1 MKSVWAAC
9 AVIAA
14 LYVLEVVAITHALR
28 YSAPLPHAGMYRAI
42 AGIAALSQAGVLC
55 WLYLVARSTERFPAA
70 PAIACAL
77 VMSATSFA
85 FVNPHRDALA
95 YIAYAKQPTFASAYS
110 VPPSY
115 VPPQGFSEVKRAW
128 PVLPNCSYGP
138 LWLWL
143 VRATAGPLQTLD
155 SCMLV
160 MRFIGLLSLVLLFV
174 AVICLRAPPAIG
186 TLTIV
191 NPFWYFFYVLEAHND
206 GLAIMLAVAAMALAV
221 PRPFLAPVVGGTA
234 ALIKAPFV
242 AVAALAF
249 AGARSARG
257 RIVPQLLIFLAVAIG
272 GSLFGGRPYFAKM
285 FSHGMQTYG
294 TTQSMSV
301 HIFSGVHI
309 ALAIVAL
316 GAIVFALLRARF
328 YGLLSF
334 SFVALSSLPYPWYLG
349 WGLPY
354 AVQTPFVSAF
364 LVLLPIF
371 GFLMNSQP
379 ASRLFELAVLLSSI
393 AVILRSGFLARF
405 NAGRAAAPAAGS
417 DLQPGGATRR
427 L

>member
-1 MKSVWAAC
+1 MKSVWVAC
-9 AVIAA
+9 AAIAA
-14 LYVLEVVAITHALR
+14 LYVVEVAAMTHALR

-55 WLYLVARSTERFPAA
+55 WLYLVARSRERFPAA
-70 PAIACAL
+70 AAIGCAL

-115 VPPQGFSEVKRAW
+115 VPPQGFSEIKRAW
-128 PVLPNCSYGP
+128 PVLPDCSYGP

-143 VRATAGPLQTLD
+143 VRTAAGPLRTLD
-155 SCMLV
+155 GCMLV

-174 AVICLRAPPAIG
+174 AVICLHVRPAIC

-206 GLAIMLAVAAMALAV
+206 GLAIMLAVAAMTLAV
-221 PRPFLAPVVGGTA
+221 PRPFLAPIVGGAA
-234 ALIKAPFV
+234 ALVKAPFV
-242 AVAALAF
+242 AIAALAF
-249 AGARSARG
+249 AGARSVRG
-257 RIVPQLLIFLAVAIG
+257 RIVPQLLIFLAVAIT
-272 GSLFGGRPYFAKM
+272 GSLLGGRAYFAKM

-294 TTQSMSV
+294 TTHSLSG
-301 HIFSGVHI
+301 HIFGGIHI

-316 GAIVFALLRARF
+316 VAIVIALLRARF

-334 SFVALSSLPYPWYLG
+334 SFIALSSLPYPWYLG

-354 AVQTPFVSAF
+354 AAQTPFVPAF

-379 ASRLFELAVLLSSI
+379 ASRLFELAALLACI
-393 AVILRSGFLARF
+393 GVILRPGFLARF
-405 NAGRAAAPAAGS
+405 DAGRAAAPVAGS
-417 DLQPGGATRR
+417 Q
-427 L
+427 

>member
-1 MKSVWAAC
+1 M
-9 AVIAA
+9 
-14 LYVLEVVAITHALR
+14 THALR
-28 YSAPLPHAGMYRAI
+28 YSAPLPHAGLQRVL

-55 WLYLVARSTERFPAA
+55 WLYLVARSMERFPAA

-115 VPPQGFSEVKRAW
+115 GPPQGFSEVKRAW
-128 PVLPNCSYGP
+128 PVLPDCSYGP

-143 VRATAGPLQTLD
+143 VRATAGPLRTLD

-160 MRFIGLLSLVLLFV
+160 MRCIGLLSLVLLFV
-174 AVICLRAPPAIG
+174 AVICLRASPAIG
-186 TLTIV
+186 ALTIV

-206 GLAIMLAVAAMALAV
+206 GMAIMLAVAALALAV
-221 PRPFLAPVVGGTA
+221 PRPFLAPVVGGAA
-234 ALIKAPFV
+234 ALVKAPFV
-242 AVAALAF
+242 AVAVLAF

-257 RIVPQLLIFLAVAIG
+257 RIVPQLLIFLAVSIG
-272 GSLFGGRPYFAKM
+272 GSLFGGRAYFAKI

-294 TTQSMSV
+294 GATHSMSSY
-301 HIFSGVHI
+301 IFAGIHI

-316 GAIVFALLRARF
+316 AAIAFALLRARF

-354 AVQTPFVSAF
+354 AAQTPFVPAF

-379 ASRLFELAVLLSSI
+379 ISRLFELAVLLASI
-393 AVILRSGFLARF
+393 AVVLRPGLLARF
-405 NAGRAAAPAAGS
+405 DAGHATAP
-417 DLQPGGATRR
+417 
-427 L
+427 

>member
-14 LYVLEVVAITHALR
+14 LYVVEVAAMTHALR
-28 YSAPLPHAGMYRAI
+28 YSEPIPHAGTYRVI

-55 WLYLVARSTERFPAA
+55 WLYSVARSMVRFPAA

-95 YIAYAKQPTFASAYS
+95 YIEYAKLPTFASAYS

-115 VPPQGFSEVKRAW
+115 VPPFSEVRRAW
-128 PVLPNCSYGP
+128 PVLPECSYGP

-143 VRATAGPLQTLD
+143 VRTTAGPLQTLNG
-155 SCMLV
+155 CMLV

-174 AVICLRAPPAIG
+174 AVICLRAPPTIG

-206 GLAIMLAVAAMALAV
+206 GLAIMLTVAAMALAV
-221 PRPFLAPVVGGTA
+221 PRPFLAPVVGGAA

-249 AGARSARG
+249 AGAGSARG
-257 RIVPQLLIFLAVAIG
+257 RIVPQLLIFLAVAIA
-272 GSLFGGRPYFAKM
+272 GSLLGGRPYLAKM
-285 FSHGMQTYG
+285 FSHGMQTYAN
-294 TTQSMSV
+294 QSISG
-301 HIFSGVHI
+301 HIFSGIHI

-316 GAIVFALLRARF
+316 AAIGFALLRARF

-334 SFVALSSLPYPWYLG
+334 SFVALSTLPYPWYLG

-354 AVQTPFVSAF
+354 VMRTRFVTAF

-379 ASRLFELAVLLSSI
+379 AARLFELAALLASI
-393 AVILRSGFLARF
+393 VVIVQPGFLARF
-405 NAGRAAAPAAGS
+405 DAGRAEARAAGS
-417 DLQPGGATRR
+417 Q
-427 L
+427 